1 MDPGVSVDA
10 VRQRPAERVATLAIW
25 SGHVEPLPL
34 TGGITNQNFTVEDR
48 GRRYV
53 VRVGDDILVHGVVRA
68 NEVAASRAAH
78 AAGLGPRV
86 VHAEPGILVLDFV
99 ESGRTFTA
107 EDVRNPANLERLVDM
122 VRRCHR
128 EIPQHLRGPAAMFWV
143 FHVVRDYAHALG
155 EANSRHVA
163 ILPVLLAR
171 SARLEAAVGPIE
183 VVFGHNDLL
192 AANFLDDGQRLW
204 LVDWEYAG
212 FNSPLFDLGGLASNS
227 ELSREQAE
235 LALSLYFDKPVDDL
249 LRRRAAAMT
258 AASLLRETMWSMVS
272 EIYSNVEFDYGAY
285 TAENLRRFETAYAN
299 YLTMDGA

>member
-1 MDPGVSVDA
+1 VSLDGVREGA
-10 VRQRPAERVATLAIW
+10 AARVAELAIW
-25 SGHVEPLPL
+25 FGRVDPLPL

-53 VRVGDDILVHGVVRA
+53 VRVGNDILVHGVVRA
-68 NEVAASRAAH
+68 NELAASRAAH
-78 AAGLGPRV
+78 LAGLSPGV

-99 ESGRTFTA
+99 EGRTFA
-107 EDVRNPANLERLVDM
+107 PEDVRNPANLERLVDM

-128 EIPQHLRGPAAMFWV
+128 DIPQYLRGPGAMFWV
-143 FHVVRDYAHALG
+143 FHVVRDYAHTLR
-155 EANSRHVA
+155 EANSRHA
-163 ILPVLLAR
+163 PLLPDLLAR
-171 SARLEAAVGPIE
+171 VARLEAAVGPIE

-192 AANFLDDGQRLW
+192 AANFIDDGQRLW

-227 ELSREQAE
+227 EFSPAQAEQA
-235 LALSLYFDKPVDDL
+235 LGLYFGRPVDYD

-272 EIYSNVEFDYGAY
+272 EIHSTVDFDYTAY
-285 TAENLRRFETAYAN
+285 TAENLRRFEAAYA
-299 YLTMDGA
+299 TFQKMDRA